1 MAVLRNVPKTF
12 SFEEQRVEINEIA
25 QDLFN
30 LSAGNASIVVTQN
43 SPGIALLQYDS
54 ATGVL
59 EYTPPDLSAF
69 LTSFTET
76 DPIFTASVAF
86 GITAGNITDWNTAHG
101 WGDHSSAGY
110 ALSSHTHS
118 SVTDLEDLGDV
129 NITTPADGE
138 ALVWNQ
144 TSGKWQAQQLV
155 IVGVNQFSVQTV
167 AASGGGSLTY
177 NQGTGVFTYAP
188 STNTGGGATAL
199 NDLTDVTTGTPSTGQ
214 LLKYNGSVW
223 EPLTLSVTT
232 DTANGSG
239 SLAYNQSTGVL
250 TFEPVDTSV
259 ILADINN
266 FANVTITT
274 ATIADGDL
282 LTWDQ
287 AAYKFVNKQ
296 PAFDGD
302 YTNLTNKPTIPAAQ
316 VQSDWNATSG
326 LGEILNKPT
335 LGGATVSVSDTAPST
350 PSNGD
355 LWFKSDE
362 AKLKVRYED
371 GTSNQWIDALPL
383 GTSSSG
389 GIALTDLSTT
399 TNAAGTPAFSYDDS
413 TGVFSYT
420 PPDLS
425 KIIQGNSKAE
435 VIGTGQ
441 LDGEFKVTL
450 QDATYTGAGKI
461 SLHQYTDGSYNITE
475 LNPYTDGNI
484 AANSRLVLNNLTT
497 TNAWSEIQFKMS
509 GASNGTSTIRGN
521 AGSSFQFYPVD
532 GNSAFSISNNG
543 IFTQYN
549 ASISGTLTAGGLT
562 YPSSNG
568 NSGDVFTS
576 DGTGNITW
584 SAPTSNTNTLTS
596 DFGQQ
601 SFPRFNWDKLTL
613 YSSTIPGNQ
622 RYGVYRS
629 ANKTNRTGAD
639 LSTIFDGDNSTFVKI
654 TDHETNLNANNGSS
668 QSTFMLVF
676 DTPISDI
683 IEIRLGMDGW
693 GTPGL
698 NGVGLGGAIWNGTTN
713 AGKQSEAGS
722 LLGRIDAPY
731 AGLSGAAQ
739 EVILH
744 EGSATTL
751 RHLMFTP
758 FDDPNTPNPASYG
771 NWSSGTASDF
781 ITNLYYIKLKKS
793 NGDLIELTY
802 DRNEDPSALD
812 EYVLDQWHINDSVT
826 INGGNLAA
834 LSPAGAG
841 RFVQRV
847 GFPFELVGSQGMEV
861 DSNGIWTFPSSGVWK
876 LDLRVPFA
884 STHTTHEMGLYLE
897 YTDNDGSNWHYI
909 AREDGHLTA
918 NGYEHIMK
926 IEYTLNIKDTT
937 KQKIKIKTVAIA
949 NFNHP
954 SSGGIIGDSGA
965 SSGGCIQPGLTFE
978 KVQRVNTTY

>member
-30 LSAGNASIVVTQN
+30 LSAGNATLTVTQN
-43 SPGIALLQYDS
+43 SPGVALLQYDS

-76 DPIFTASVAF
+76 DPIFTASVAS

-144 TSGKWQAQQLV
+144 TAGKWQAQQLV

-188 STNTGGGATAL
+188 STNTGGGATYL
-199 NDLTDVTTGTPSTGQ
+199 NDLTDVNFSTITGNEVLMFNSTSGKWENSRSIQ
-214 LLKYNGSVW
+214 SDWNTSV
-223 EPLTLSVTT
+223 PTHDSFIKNKPTLF
-232 DTANGSG
+232 SG
-239 SLAYNQSTGVL
+239 S
-250 TFEPVDTSV
+250 
-259 ILADINN
+259 
-266 FANVTITT
+266 
-274 ATIADGDL
+274 
-282 LTWDQ
+282 
-287 AAYKFVNKQ
+287 
-296 PAFDGD
+296 
-302 YTNLTNKPTIPAAQ
+302 YTDLTNKPTIPAAQ
-316 VQSDWNATSG
+316 IQSDWNATG
-326 LGEILNKPT
+326 TLGEILNKPT
-335 LGGATVSVSDTAPST
+335 LFSGSYTDLTNKPTLGATVSVSDTAPST

-399 TNAAGTPAFSYDDS
+399 TNAVGTPAFSYDDS

-475 LNPYTDGNI
+475 LNPYTDGN
-484 AANSRLVLNNLTT
+484 ASANSRLILNNLTT

-509 GASNGTSTIRGN
+509 GASNGTSTIRSGP
-521 AGSSFQFYPVD
+521 GSYVEFYPVD
-532 GNSAFSISNNG
+532 GNSAFYISNNG

-584 SAPTSNTNTLTS
+584 SAPSQDLDSVLTAGNSATSKSLTVGTLNDAGGNVRSLPVNTQAAAYIIQTS
-596 DFGQQ
+596 DTGKMVKA
-601 SFPRFNWDKLTL
+601 SGTITVSSANVLSEGDIVTIYNSTAGDINIER
-613 YSSTIPGNQ
+613 SSTDMYLVGDSTSQNRVLAQKGIATLVCVG
-622 RYGVYRS
+622 
-629 ANKTNRTGAD
+629 TN
-639 LSTIFDGDNSTFVKI
+639 
-654 TDHETNLNANNGSS
+654 
-668 QSTFMLVF
+668 
-676 DTPISDI
+676 
-683 IEIRLGMDGW
+683 
-693 GTPGL
+693 
-698 NGVGLGGAIWNGTTN
+698 
-713 AGKQSEAGS
+713 
-722 LLGRIDAPY
+722 
-731 AGLSGAAQ
+731 
-739 EVILH
+739 
-744 EGSATTL
+744 
-751 RHLMFTP
+751 
-758 FDDPNTPNPASYG
+758 
-771 NWSSGTASDF
+771 
-781 ITNLYYIKLKKS
+781 
-793 NGDLIELTY
+793 
-802 DRNEDPSALD
+802 
-812 EYVLDQWHINDSVT
+812 EYVL
-826 INGGNLAA
+826 
-834 LSPAGAG
+834 
-841 RFVQRV
+841 
-847 GFPFELVGSQGMEV
+847 
-861 DSNGIWTFPSSGVWK
+861 
-876 LDLRVPFA
+876 
-884 STHTTHEMGLYLE
+884 MG
-897 YTDNDGSNWHYI
+897 
-909 AREDGHLTA
+909 
-918 NGYEHIMK
+918 
-926 IEYTLNIKDTT
+926 
-937 KQKIKIKTVAIA
+937 
-949 NFNHP
+949 
-954 SSGGIIGDSGA
+954 GGI
-965 SSGGCIQPGLTFE
+965 T
-978 KVQRVNTTY
+978 

>member
-12 SFEEQRVEINEIA
+12 TFEEQRIEINEIA
-25 QDLFN
+25 QDLYDLN
-30 LSAGNASIVVTQN
+30 TGNASITVTQN

-76 DPIFTASVAF
+76 DPIFTASVAS
-86 GITAGNITDWNTAHG
+86 GITAGNITDWNTAYG
-101 WGDHSSAGY
+101 WGDHSAAGY

-118 SVTDLEDLGDV
+118 SVTDLDDLGDV

-144 TSGKWQAQQLV
+144 TAGKWQAQQLV

-177 NQGTGVFTYAP
+177 NQGTGVFTFAP
-188 STNTGGGATAL
+188 STNTGGGAAFL
-199 NDLTDVTTGTPSTGQ
+199 NDLTDVNFSTISGNEV
-214 LLKYNGSVW
+214 LMYNSVAGKW
-223 EPLTLSVTT
+223 ENSRPVQSDWNTSVTSHDSFIKNKPT
-232 DTANGSG
+232 LFSG
-239 SLAYNQSTGVL
+239 S
-250 TFEPVDTSV
+250 
-259 ILADINN
+259 
-266 FANVTITT
+266 
-274 ATIADGDL
+274 
-282 LTWDQ
+282 
-287 AAYKFVNKQ
+287 
-296 PAFDGD
+296 
-302 YTNLTNKPTIPAAQ
+302 YTDLTNKPTIPAAQ
-316 VQSDWNATSG
+316 VQADWNATG
-326 LGEILNKPT
+326 TLGEILNKPT
-335 LGGATVSVSDTAPST
+335 LFSGSYTDLTNKPTLGATVSVSDTAPST

-399 TNAAGTPAFSYDDS
+399 TNAAGTPALSYDDS

-450 QDATYTGAGKI
+450 QDATYTGTGKI

-509 GASNGTSTIRGN
+509 GASSGTSTIRGN

-584 SAPTSNTNTLTS
+584 SAPTGGGGGGGSSTTATGSLQSQMDANYLPKSGASPGFTDLTTSTNYPNGMTQTMPTYSNDVGGSAVTTQPVSYAFDGMDNTFCDVSSTTAGGWVKLTFDNPVGLKNDGSDNYTGQIDKIVLGFDGQVQPGYNGANLATAGAFDGALREVTIYDSVNNPLSTGLTDLYFKTNTV
-596 DFGQQ
+596 G
-601 SFPRFNWDKLTL
+601 DKGRL
-613 YSSTIPGNQ
+613 Y
-622 RYGVYRS
+622 Y
-629 ANKTNRTGAD
+629 
-639 LSTIFDGDNSTFVKI
+639 
-654 TDHETNLNANNGSS
+654 
-668 QSTFMLVF
+668 
-676 DTPISDI
+676 
-683 IEIRLGMDGW
+683 
-693 GTPGL
+693 
-698 NGVGLGGAIWNGTTN
+698 
-713 AGKQSEAGS
+713 
-722 LLGRIDAPY
+722 
-731 AGLSGAAQ
+731 
-739 EVILH
+739 VIL
-744 EGSATTL
+744 
-751 RHLMFTP
+751 
-758 FDDPNTPNPASYG
+758 
-771 NWSSGTASDF
+771 SGTANSAIRPSPNRVTFSTTDISLTSAGSGHRPF
-781 ITNLYYIKLKKS
+781 IMHDSAGAIHLTPADVNAVVAVKTDLPRQIVLPMGSLMTPGDTITIMDVGTGPVDREDTNEYPDAAGVGHPVYNYNSGNASVNPILIYPDEEEGIQGTNIEPWSGDITNGAANNSGTGWFLSEPFHGMPFAINRNGGSIKL
-793 NGDLIELTY
+793 IY
-802 DRNEDPSALD
+802 C
-812 EYVLDQWHINDSVT
+812 
-826 INGGNLAA
+826 
-834 LSPAGAG
+834 
-841 RFVQRV
+841 
-847 GFPFELVGSQGMEV
+847 
-861 DSNGIWTFPSSGVWK
+861 GVNYGWRI
-876 LDLRVPFA
+876 LP
-884 STHTTHEMGLYLE
+884 
-897 YTDNDGSNWHYI
+897 
-909 AREDGHLTA
+909 
-918 NGYEHIMK
+918 
-926 IEYTLNIKDTT
+926 
-937 KQKIKIKTVAIA
+937 
-949 NFNHP
+949 
-954 SSGGIIGDSGA
+954 
-965 SSGGCIQPGLTFE
+965 
-978 KVQRVNTTY
+978 

>member
-12 SFEEQRVEINEIA
+12 TFEEQRIEINEIA
-25 QDLFN
+25 QDLYN
-30 LSAGNASIVVTQN
+30 LGVGNASLTVTQN

-59 EYTPPDLSAF
+59 QYTPPDLSAF

-76 DPIFTASVAF
+76 DPIFTASVAS
-86 GITAGNITDWNTAHG
+86 GITSGNITDWNTAYG
-101 WGDHSSAGY
+101 WGDHSAAGY

-118 SVTDLEDLGDV
+118 TVTDLEDLGDV

-144 TSGKWQAQQLV
+144 TAGKWQAQQLV

-223 EPLTLSVTT
+223 EPLTLSVATAA
-232 DTANGSG
+232 ANGPG
-239 SLAYNQSTGVL
+239 ALGYNQGTGVF
-250 TFEPVDTSV
+250 TFSPVDTSV

-335 LGGATVSVSDTAPST
+335 LGATVSVSDTAPST

-389 GIALTDLSTT
+389 GGINLTDLSTT
-399 TNAAGTPAFSYDDS
+399 TNAAGTPALSYDNS

-425 KIIQGNSKAE
+425 KIVQGNSKAE

-450 QDATYTGAGKI
+450 QDATSSGAGKI
-461 SLHQYTDGSYNITE
+461 SLHQYTSGSYNITE
-475 LNPYTDGNI
+475 LNPYNAGDGN
-484 AANSRLVLNNLTT
+484 ASANSRLILNNLTT
-497 TNAWSEIQFKMS
+497 TNAWSEITFKMS
-509 GASNGTSTIRGN
+509 GASSGTSTIRSGP
-521 AGSSFQFYPVD
+521 GSYVEFYPVD
-532 GNSAFSISNNG
+532 GNSAFYISNNG

-562 YPSSNG
+562 YPTTNG

-584 SAPTSNTNTLTS
+584 SAPGATDLDGLSDVTISTPQVNQVLKYDGSEWTNQADAT
-596 DFGQQ
+596 GGGGGG
-601 SFPRFNWDKLTL
+601 
-613 YSSTIPGNQ
+613 SST
-622 RYGVYRS
+622 
-629 ANKTNRTGAD
+629 
-639 LSTIFDGDNSTFVKI
+639 
-654 TDHETNLNANNGSS
+654 
-668 QSTFMLVF
+668 
-676 DTPISDI
+676 
-683 IEIRLGMDGW
+683 
-693 GTPGL
+693 
-698 NGVGLGGAIWNGTTN
+698 TTT
-713 AGKQSEAGS
+713 GS
-722 LLGRIDAPY
+722 LQSQMDATYEPNRWSITRI
-731 AGLSGAAQ
+731 
-739 EVILH
+739 H
-744 EGSATTL
+744 
-751 RHLMFTP
+751 
-758 FDDPNTPNPASYG
+758 
-771 NWSSGTASDF
+771 
-781 ITNLYYIKLKKS
+781 
-793 NGDLIELTY
+793 
-802 DRNEDPSALD
+802 
-812 EYVLDQWHINDSVT
+812 
-826 INGGNLAA
+826 
-834 LSPAGAG
+834 
-841 RFVQRV
+841 
-847 GFPFELVGSQGMEV
+847 
-861 DSNGIWTFPSSGVWK
+861 
-876 LDLRVPFA
+876 
-884 STHTTHEMGLYLE
+884 
-897 YTDNDGSNWHYI
+897 
-909 AREDGHLTA
+909 
-918 NGYEHIMK
+918 
-926 IEYTLNIKDTT
+926 
-937 KQKIKIKTVAIA
+937 
-949 NFNHP
+949 
-954 SSGGIIGDSGA
+954 
-965 SSGGCIQPGLTFE
+965 
-978 KVQRVNTTY
+978 